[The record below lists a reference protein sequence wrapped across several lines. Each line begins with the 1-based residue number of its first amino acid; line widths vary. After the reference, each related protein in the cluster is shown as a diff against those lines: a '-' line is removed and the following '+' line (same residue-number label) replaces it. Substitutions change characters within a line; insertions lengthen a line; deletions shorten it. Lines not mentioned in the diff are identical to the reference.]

1 MPAKPPKGIKE
12 PTFEE
17 LVQRLE
23 AIAKQLESGDTE
35 LEKALDLFEEG
46 VKLAKAGGA
55 RLEEAEHKLE
65 ILRGGE
71 QTEAFEPE
79 D

>member
-1 MPAKPPKGIKE
+1 MAAATRE

-17 LVQRLE
+17 IVQRLE
-23 AIAKQLESGDTE
+23 NIARQLESGDTE
-35 LEKALDLFEEG
+35 LEKALALYEEG
-46 VKLAKAGGA
+46 VKLAKSGGE
-55 RLEEAEHKLE
+55 RLDEAERKLDV
-65 ILRGGE
+65 LRNGE

>member
-1 MPAKPPKGIKE
+1 MPAKAKE

-17 LVQRLE
+17 IVQRLE
-23 AIAKQLESGDTE
+23 SIAKQLESGDTE
-35 LEKALDLFEEG
+35 LEKALELFEEG
-46 VKLAKAGGA
+46 VKLAKSGGE
-55 RLEEAEHKLE
+55 RLDEAERKLE
-65 ILRGGE
+65 VLRGGE

>member
-1 MPAKPPKGIKE
+1 MAAKSKQ

-17 LVQRLE
+17 IVARLE

-35 LEKALDLFEEG
+35 LEKALELVEEG
-46 VKLAKAGGA
+46 VKLAKTGTE
-55 RLEEAEHKLE
+55 RLDEAERKLE

-71 QTEAFEPE
+71 QTEAFEPA

>member
-1 MPAKPPKGIKE
+1 MPAKANE

-17 LVQRLE
+17 IVQRLE
-23 AIAKQLESGDTE
+23 KIAKQLESGETE
-35 LEKALDLFEEG
+35 LEKALELFEEG
-46 VKLAKAGGA
+46 IELAKTGGV
-55 RLEEAEHKLE
+55 RLDEAERKLE

-71 QTEAFEPE
+71 RTESFEPE